1 MMTDDDQPVL
11 GIYEKNRLECYQPR
25 RSPGRSLTAFNLDV
39 IKTLKYDSSF
49 WRTFCL
55 YDHLP
60 H

>member
-1 MMTDDDQPVL
+1 MTDDDQPIL

-25 RSPGRSLTAFNLDV
+25 QSPGRSPTAFNLDV